1 MPNRACLFT
10 KFHNKYNCKTT
21 KHLLGKGTV
30 MAHTI
35 NNKSAA
41 ASVFAYKVVM
51 FFEKIGDLMAKRKL
65 ARDTYKS
72 LHQLTDRELNDIG
85 ISRGDIRSISE
96 DKWHENSL
104 RDTYPHSVPSNPN
117 LRGSV

>member
-1 MPNRACLFT
+1 
-10 KFHNKYNCKTT
+10 
-21 KHLLGKGTV
+21 

-41 ASVFAYKVVM
+41 ASVFAYKVVT
-51 FFEKIGDLMAKRKL
+51 FFDRLGEAMAKRKV

-85 ISRGDIRSISE
+85 ISRGDIRSIAN
-96 DKWHENSL
+96 DTWHENSL
-104 RDTYPHSVPSNPN
+104 RDTYPHKNPN
-117 LRGSV
+117 LRGFV